1 MPQEHITIY
10 GLVAS
15 LVGEETHR
23 SPMDI
28 DGTGSVNILDL
39 VLVATASTHPTCS
52 YTQLSEDVNS
62 DGVVNILDLTLVA
75 SNIGESG
82 THAADVNGDC
92 EVNTADLL
100 LVASAFGNTVAS
112 SEDAEE

>member
-1 MPQEHITIY
+1 M
-10 GLVAS
+10 VAS

-39 VLVATASTHPTCS
+39 
-52 YTQLSEDVNS
+52 
-62 DGVVNILDLTLVA
+62 TLVA
-75 SNIGESG
+75 SNVGESG

-100 LVASAFGNTVAS
+100 LVASAFGNTVSS
-112 SEDAEE
+112 SEDVEE